1 MHALRFEPSGPQLV
15 LDELNH
21 RFLNSLQII
30 STLAAVS
37 AADCDPECSAHRSQ
51 RLRDCIGALA
61 RLHRMLAGS
70 EWTPFADG
78 CVEVCRALTDAFGRP
93 VSLDVH
99 VDEEPDD
106 ASLSH
111 GLLLVMAELMTN
123 ALKHAGAEPLIV
135 AVTLSRS
142 AWGWSLLVDSN
153 TLGQSGRPR
162 IAHALAA
169 WLGGDLSVDAREG
182 FAVSVTLPPRAPKS
196 LGACA

>member
-1 MHALRFEPSGPQLV
+1 MV
-15 LDELNH
+15 
-21 RFLNSLQII
+21 
-30 STLAAVS
+30 
-37 AADCDPECSAHRSQ
+37 
-51 RLRDCIGALA
+51 LA

-70 EWTPFADG
+70 AWTPFADG

-142 AWGWSLLVDSN
+142 AWGWSPAGRQQHARPIRSAPDRACTGGVGSEVICPSTREKAL
-153 TLGQSGRPR
+153 QS
-162 IAHALAA
+162 A
-169 WLGGDLSVDAREG
+169 
-182 FAVSVTLPPRAPKS
+182 
-196 LGACA
+196 